1 MLSVRLLCLSLILT
15 AGCGSYRSVE
25 SDTADAD
32 QDESIQ
38 DETMVDTSTAHPP
51 DSAVDPEQVSPIQWD
66 GSYAGD
72 NYVDDILSLYLE
84 IITINLLTPAP
95 PAEITSVTRLELL
108 CRDTDIPDFV
118 CRQRYGQ

>member
-1 MLSVRLLCLSLILT
+1 MLPVRLLCLSLILT

-32 QDESIQ
+32 QDVPIQ
-38 DETMVDTSTAHPP
+38 DETMVDTSTANPS
-51 DSAVDPEQVSPIQWD
+51 DSAVEPEHVSHFQSD
-66 GSYAGD
+66 GLYDGG
-72 NYVDDILSLYLE
+72 NYVDDVLSLYLE
-84 IITINLLTPAP
+84 ILTISLLTPAP
-95 PAEITSVTRLELL
+95 PAEITSVTTLELL